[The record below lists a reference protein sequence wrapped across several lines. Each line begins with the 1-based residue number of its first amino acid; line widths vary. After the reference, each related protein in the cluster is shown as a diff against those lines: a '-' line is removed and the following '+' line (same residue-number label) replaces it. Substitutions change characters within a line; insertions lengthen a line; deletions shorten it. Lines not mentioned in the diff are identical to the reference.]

1 MKQSWRELVA
11 GRHQATLDA
20 GLWRTRKTLSS
31 QQGVEAIIDGRP
43 VINFSS
49 NDYLGLACHESLG
62 QSAERACRDF
72 GVGSGASH
80 LVCGHHQLHHQLELE
95 LAAFVGAERAILFSS
110 GYMANLAM
118 AATFLSKGD
127 LLLQDKLNHASLIDS
142 AKLSA
147 SNFKRYA
154 HGDVEHA
161 AKLASSIKFN
171 HCMIAT
177 DGVFSMDG
185 DIAPLRQLQSLASNH
200 QALLL
205 VDDAHG
211 FGLLGATGQGALSHH
226 GLKPAAEVLMMAT
239 LGKALGCYGAFVAG
253 DALYIEH
260 LTQFARPY
268 IYTTALPPSVP
279 ASVLAAL
286 AVLAEEGDLLR
297 TRLND
302 NIGYFKRAA
311 VKHALTLRPSSTAIQ
326 VIVVGDSNQAMNI
339 SSALFNQGIN
349 LTAIRP
355 PTVARGSARL
365 RVALSAAHTFAQ
377 IDLLIELLAEL
388 LAELLSQQLKQD
400 SAELSDCG

>member
-1 MKQSWRELVA
+1 MKQGWRESVA
-11 GRHQATLDA
+11 SRHQAALDA

-31 QQGVEAIIDGRP
+31 QQGVETVIDGRS

-49 NDYLGLACHESLG
+49 NDYLGLAGHEAVKL
-62 QSAERACRDF
+62 SAEKACRDF

-95 LAAFVGAERAILFSS
+95 LAAFVGAERAVLFSS
-110 GYMANLAM
+110 GYMANLAI

-147 SNFKRYA
+147 SHFKRYA
-154 HGDVEHA
+154 HCDVGHA
-161 AKLASSIKFN
+161 GKLAASVKFN
-171 HCMIAT
+171 RCMIAT
-177 DGVFSMDG
+177 DSVFSMDG
-185 DIAPLRQLQSLASNH
+185 DIAPLTELQLLASSY

-211 FGLLGATGQGALSHH
+211 FGLMGAMGQGALSYQ
-226 GLKPAAEVLMMAT
+226 GLTPVGEVLMMAT

-268 IYTTALPPSVP
+268 IYTTALPPSVS
-279 ASVLAAL
+279 ASALASL
-286 AVLAEEGDLLR
+286 AVLADEGGLLR
-297 TRLND
+297 ARLD
-302 NIGYFKRAA
+302 ANIDYFKRAA
-311 VKHALTLRPSSTAIQ
+311 LKHDVTLQSSSTAIQ
-326 VIVVGDSNQAMNI
+326 VVVIGDANKAVSI
-339 SSALFNQGIN
+339 SGALFDQGIN

-355 PTVARGSARL
+355 PTVARGTARL
-365 RVALSAAHTFAQ
+365 RVALSAAHTFSQ
-377 IDLLIELLAEL
+377 IDRLIELLSQL
-388 LAELLSQQLKQD
+388 LRQD
-400 SAELSDCG
+400 SVGLSGHG

>member
-1 MKQSWRELVA
+1 MKQGWRDSIA
-11 GRHQATLDA
+11 SRQQAAHDA
-20 GLWRTRKTLSS
+20 GLWRTRKVLSS
-31 QQGVEAIIDGRP
+31 HQGVEIVIDGRS

-49 NDYLGLACHESLG
+49 NDYLGLAGHESLKL
-62 QSAERACRDF
+62 SAEKACRDF

-118 AATFLSKGD
+118 AATFLTKGD
-127 LLLQDKLNHASLIDS
+127 LLLQDKLNHASLLDS

-147 SNFKRYA
+147 SHFKRYA
-154 HGDVEHA
+154 HCDVEHA
-161 AKLASSIKFN
+161 AKLLSSVEFN
-171 HCMIAT
+171 RCMIAT
-177 DGVFSMDG
+177 DSVFSMDG
-185 DIAPLRQLQSLASNH
+185 DVAPLRQLQSLASDQH
-200 QALLL
+200 ALLL

-211 FGLLGATGQGALSHH
+211 FGLMGAAGQGALSNQ
-226 GLKPAAEVLMMAT
+226 GLSPVAEVLMMGT

-268 IYTTALPPSVP
+268 MYTTALPPSVS

-297 TRLND
+297 ARLNA
-302 NIGYFKRAA
+302 NIRYFKRAA
-311 VKHALTLRPSSTAIQ
+311 RKHAVTLRPSSTAIQ
-326 VIVVGDSNQAMNI
+326 VVVIGDSNQSVNI
-339 SSALFNQGIN
+339 SRALLNQGIN

-355 PTVARGSARL
+355 PTVAKGAARL
-365 RVALSAAHTFAQ
+365 RVALSAAHTFGQ
-377 IDLLIELLAEL
+377 IDQLI
-388 LAELLSQQLKQD
+388 ELLSQQLNKPVQ
-400 SAELSDCG
+400 S

>member
-1 MKQSWRELVA
+1 MKQGWRESIA
-11 GRHQATLDA
+11 SRHQAAFDA

-31 QQGVEAIIDGRP
+31 QQSVETIIDGRS

-49 NDYLGLACHESLG
+49 NDYLGLAAHESLKL
-62 QSAERACRDF
+62 SAEKACRDF

-80 LVCGHHQLHHQLELE
+80 LVCGHHQLHHQLEFE
-95 LAAFVGAERAILFSS
+95 LAAFVGAQRAVLFSS

-118 AATFLSKGD
+118 AATFLTKGD

-142 AKLSA
+142 AKLSP
-147 SNFKRYA
+147 SHSKRYA
-154 HGDVEHA
+154 HCDVEHA
-161 AKLASSIKFN
+161 EKLLRSVKFN
-171 HCMIAT
+171 RCMIAT
-177 DGVFSMDG
+177 DSVFSMDG
-185 DIAPLRQLQSLASNH
+185 DIAPLRQLQLLASNQ

-211 FGLLGATGQGALSHH
+211 FGLMGATGQGALSSH
-226 GLKPAAEVLMMAT
+226 GLSPVAEVLMMGT

-268 IYTTALPPSVP
+268 IYTTALPPSVS

-286 AVLAEEGDLLR
+286 AVLADEGDMLR
-297 TRLND
+297 ARLNA
-302 NIGYFKRAA
+302 NISHFKRAA
-311 VKHALTLRPSSTAIQ
+311 LKRAVTLLPSSTAIQ
-326 VIVVGDSNQAMNI
+326 VVVIGDSSQAVKI
-339 SSALFNQGIN
+339 SSALFSQGIN

-365 RVALSAAHTFAQ
+365 RVALSAAHTFCQ
-377 IDLLIELLAEL
+377 IDRLI
-388 LAELLSQQLKQD
+388 ELLSQQLKQN
-400 SAELSDCG
+400 SVELNDHG

>member
-1 MKQSWRELVA
+1 MKQSWRESVA
-11 GRHQATLDA
+11 SRHQATLDA

-31 QQGVEAIIDGRP
+31 EQGVETIIDGRS

-49 NDYLGLACHESLG
+49 NDYLGLAAHEFLK
-62 QSAERACRDF
+62 QAAAKACRDF

-80 LVCGHHQLHHQLELE
+80 LVCGHHQLHHQLEAE
-95 LAAFVGAERAILFSS
+95 LATFVGAERSILFSS

-118 AATFLSKGD
+118 ASTFLTKGD
-127 LLLQDKLNHASLIDS
+127 LLLQDKFNHASLIDG

-147 SNFKRYA
+147 SQFKRYA
-154 HGDVEHA
+154 HCDVEHA
-161 AKLASSIKFN
+161 ATLLNANEFN
-171 HCMIAT
+171 RCMIAT
-177 DGVFSMDG
+177 DSVFSMDG
-185 DIAPLRQLQSLASNH
+185 DIAPLRQLQLLAANH

-205 VDDAHG
+205 IDDAHG
-211 FGLLGATGQGALSHH
+211 FGLMGAAGRGALSSQ
-226 GLKPAAEVLMMAT
+226 GLSPVAEVLMMGT

-260 LTQFARPY
+260 LKQFARPY

-286 AVLAEEGDLLR
+286 SVLAEEGNTLR
-297 TRLND
+297 ARLD
-302 NIGYFKRAA
+302 ANISYFKQVAGQHA
-311 VKHALTLRPSSTAIQ
+311 VTLRPSSTAIQ
-326 VIVVGDSNQAMNI
+326 VVIIGDSNQAVNI

-365 RVALSAAHTFAQ
+365 RVALSAAHTFGQ
-377 IDLLIELLAEL
+377 IDRLV
-388 LAELLSQQLKQD
+388 ELLSQQMKQNRV
-400 SAELSDCG
+400 ELNEHG